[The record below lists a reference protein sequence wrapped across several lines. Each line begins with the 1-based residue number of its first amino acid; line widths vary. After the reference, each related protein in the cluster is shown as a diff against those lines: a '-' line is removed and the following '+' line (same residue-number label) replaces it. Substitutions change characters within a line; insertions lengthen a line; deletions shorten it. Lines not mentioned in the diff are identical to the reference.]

1 MAFSSVSG
9 NNNLPSGNFSPI
21 IYSQKVQKFFR
32 TASVVEAITN
42 TDYAGEIENFGDT
55 VNIIKEPIIT
65 VSAYSRGSVVDT
77 QDIADDQIQLVVD
90 QANAFAFK
98 VDDIEERHSHVN
110 FESIASSSGAYALK
124 NEYDKNVIAAMVAGV
139 SSSSPDHLLGAD
151 SGSGQEINST
161 RVQADGTWEMLLTTS
176 QLGSA
181 DSRQVV
187 FEMDGQLFSSSDD
200 GQDTQFALSLTSEEE
215 SSNLLLIII
224 IVVVALAVLVGV
236 GAFFFTFEEELDE
249 LEESNYSN
257 EQSADP
263 YAWAKS
269 KNVPEIPATTQ
280 VAQSIQP
287 VVQQQVQQVQQVAQQ
302 TTSSQHPGWIWDA
315 ESNQW
320 VPDPNYVP
328 GQN

>member
-55 VNIIKEPIIT
+55 VNIIKEPTIT

-151 SGSGQEINST
+151 SGSGQDQDVGFGSSEVDPVDTISKHN
-161 RVQADGTWEMLLTTS
+161 RLLNAADVPEENRWFLAGPEFVE
-176 QLGSA
+176 QLGQASSKLMSDTTGNA
-181 DSRQVV
+181 APLRNGKVLSGKIMNMDVYMTNNFAASSTSNFFKVLGGHMSSTATANHIAKIEVIRHPESFSDVV
-187 FEMDGQLFSSSDD
+187 RGLHVFGRKVLRDN
-200 GQDTQFALSLTSEEE
+200 ALVLSHI
-215 SSNLLLIII
+215 LI
-224 IVVVALAVLVGV
+224 
-236 GAFFFTFEEELDE
+236 D
-249 LEESNYSN
+249 
-257 EQSADP
+257 
-263 YAWAKS
+263 
-269 KNVPEIPATTQ
+269 
-280 VAQSIQP
+280 
-287 VVQQQVQQVQQVAQQ
+287 
-302 TTSSQHPGWIWDA
+302 
-315 ESNQW
+315 
-320 VPDPNYVP
+320 
-328 GQN
+328 